1 MKLCSKCGV
10 VKHRRD
16 FIADRRLKSGLAA
29 RCKECARLY
38 RIAWPTLPT
47 RRQCRIDGCTG
58 LAHAR
63 DLCAM
68 HYQRW
73 QHAGELGLPSARDRA
88 ELLHLPETDKAY
100 IAAFL
105 DGEGTIGMRRTR
117 RPGGQPPVGT
127 SARARRLPLHQG
139 RQPRRPLLPARAPRA
154 VRPAGGPV
162 SGPTRQLGT
171 HAARAHGQRRVQHR
185 HAGALEARARHR
197 ARTAGQRGRAA
208 GDARQPRRA
217 HAR

>member
-1 MKLCSKCGV
+1 
-10 VKHRRD
+10 
-16 FIADRRLKSGLAA
+16 
-29 RCKECARLY
+29 
-38 RIAWPTLPT
+38 
-47 RRQCRIDGCTG
+47 
-58 LAHAR
+58 
-63 DLCAM
+63 M

-162 SGPTRQLGT
+162 SGPTRLPLLVRTGS
-171 HAARAHGQRRVQHR
+171 AAFSTAMLARWKRAQGIGREQPGSVDGRLVTRDSRAVPTPDEETIFRLVGMRPLPPEHR
-185 HAGALEARARHR
+185 TGEAW
-197 ARTAGQRGRAA
+197 
-208 GDARQPRRA
+208 
-217 HAR
+217 